1 MQLFN
6 TKGDRADFSEATTT
20 ISQSSVDGQRFTVT
34 DGDTIRMVDGTNV
47 RLVGFNTPEKFEPM
61 CARQA
66 ELGMGPP
73 TSV

>member
-6 TKGDRADFSEATTT
+6 TNGDRADFSEATTT
-20 ISQSSVDGQRFTVT
+20 TSQSSFDGQRFTVT
-34 DGDTIRMVDGTNV
+34 DGDTIRMVDGTPV

-66 ELGMGPP
+66 ELGIGPA
-73 TSV
+73 TG